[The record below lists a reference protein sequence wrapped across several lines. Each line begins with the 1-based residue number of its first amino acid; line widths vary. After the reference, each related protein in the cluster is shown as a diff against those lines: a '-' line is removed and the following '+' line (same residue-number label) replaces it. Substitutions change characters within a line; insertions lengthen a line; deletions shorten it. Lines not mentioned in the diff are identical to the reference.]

1 MFEQPPGVMNDRIG
15 IRDRVGEPYA
25 RIRVLLD
32 ILKAERIRVQNN
44 TDGVRHRTF
53 ATQGSSAFLGME
65 RDCAQQ
71 IVFVAD
77 QMTEAAAP

>member
-1 MFEQPPGVMNDRIG
+1 M
-15 IRDRVGEPYA
+15 
-25 RIRVLLD
+25 LLD

-77 QMTEAAAP
+77 QMTEAAAPQDLLSFGFTSSSGIQEVP